1 MTVHT
6 HDIRHASIGELA
18 AARADGAMVIDVREP
33 WEYEQGHVPG
43 ARLHPLGRLT
53 ALAAAQAP
61 AETVYVICH
70 SGHRSQ
76 QACASLRGAG
86 WDARSVA
93 GGTSA
98 WQEAGLPV
106 VTGPH
111 AHAA

>member
-1 MTVHT
+1 MTVYT

-18 AARADGAMVIDVREP
+18 AARADGAMVVDVREP

-43 ARLHPLGRLT
+43 ARLHPLGRLA

-61 AETVYVICH
+61 GETVYVICQ
-70 SGHRSQ
+70 SGHRSR
-76 QACASLRGAG
+76 QACASLRAAG